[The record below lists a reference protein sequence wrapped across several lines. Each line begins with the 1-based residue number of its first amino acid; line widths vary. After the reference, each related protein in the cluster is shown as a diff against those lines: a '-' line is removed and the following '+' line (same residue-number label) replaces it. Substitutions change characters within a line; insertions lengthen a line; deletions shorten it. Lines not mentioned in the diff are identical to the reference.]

1 MKLLNDMLIGMFVIA
16 VTQLFL
22 CLQIYPSSPDNKG
35 VFVIYPC
42 LRGISQNKS
51 IIKIFF
57 LVLSHL
63 CVIPSNLYKMV
74 YQTKLRQ

>member
-42 LRGISQNKS
+42 LRGISQNNQLS
-51 IIKIFF
+51 RYFF
-57 LVLSHL
+57 STVTLMRN
-63 CVIPSNLYKMV
+63 P
-74 YQTKLRQ
+74 